1 MAVIF
6 PAHYLFVD
14 IENEVVKI
22 LKMLNFDISCIHCWM
37 SGIVQSAH
45 TCTYSQ
51 PFRGLFKSFQLKK
64 SFLKNRWEICR
75 GRRRNNKYILLL

>member
-6 PAHYLFVD
+6 PAHYLFVN

-37 SGIVQSAH
+37 SGIVQSARTH
-45 TCTYSQ
+45 VHILS
-51 PFRGLFKSFQLKK
+51 LLKG
-64 SFLKNRWEICR
+64 FLN
-75 GRRRNNKYILLL
+75 LSS